1 VAAQL
6 HTIADFIR
14 YSFTRLNSSDVYFG
28 HGTDNAW
35 DEAVAL
41 VLQTLSLPWD
51 FDRELWSCRVTDEEI
66 LRLTKNLNARIDQRI
81 PLAYLTN
88 KAYFCGLEFYVDDR
102 VLVPRSPL
110 AQLIENGFSPWLL
123 DEPQRIMDLCTGS
136 GCIGIASALLFEQ
149 AQVDLLDISEDA
161 LEVCN
166 KNISKF
172 ALQDRVT
179 AMKSDCFSALS
190 EQDHHTYDLIVS
202 NPPYVDAEDIG
213 SMPDEYR
220 KEPMLGLASGNDGL
234 DFTREMLRQAALYL
248 SPTGVLIAEVG
259 NSWVALEEAYPE
271 LEFTWI
277 EFEHGG
283 HGVFMLTADQLQAV
297 KE

>member
-1 VAAQL
+1 MAAQL

-51 FDRELWSCRVTDEEI
+51 FDRELWACRVTDEEI

-136 GCIGIASALLFEQ
+136 GCIGIASALLFEE

-190 EQDHHTYDLIVS
+190 ERDHHTYDLIVS

-234 DFTREMLRQAALYL
+234 DFTREMLRQAASYL
-248 SPTGVLIAEVG
+248 SPSGVLIAEVG